1 MAGQQY
7 FAERPQA
14 AHRPGEVRVV
24 LEDVHLRLE
33 TDSGTFSPGR
43 LDPGTRVL
51 LDTVPAPPPAGDL
64 LDLGCGY
71 GPVALAMAARS
82 PGATVWAV
90 DTNARA
96 IELCRRNAARAGL
109 RNVRCITPQQAS
121 PDTTYS
127 VIWSN
132 PPIRIGK
139 AALHDLLTRWLGQ
152 LSPGGTA
159 YLVVHRNLGA
169 DSLHRWLS
177 GQGWAVER
185 VTSRAG
191 YRVLRLQD
199 PGQRPGH
206 PPAGRGAAA
215 GREGAAGRERA
226 EVSPP

>member
-1 MAGQQY
+1 MQ
-7 FAERPQA
+7 
-14 AHRPGEVRVV
+14 
-24 LEDVHLRLE
+24 LRLE

-51 LDTVPAPPPAGDL
+51 LDTVPAPPPSGEL

-90 DTNARA
+90 DTNGRA
-96 IELCRRNAARAGL
+96 LELCRKNAARAGL
-109 RNVRCITPQQAS
+109 RNVRCVSPAEAEQAR

-139 AALHDLLTRWLGQ
+139 AALHELLTRWLGR
-152 LSPGGTA
+152 LNPGGTA

-169 DSLHRWLS
+169 DSLHRWLT
-177 GQGWAVER
+177 GEGWAVER

-191 YRVLRLQD
+191 YRVLRLQRPD
-199 PGQRPGH
+199 QRPGQ
-206 PPAGRGAAA
+206 PQAGRGEAA
-215 GREGAAGRERA
+215 GRP
-226 EVSPP
+226 EVIRP